1 MDGGKRWSQRRTQS
15 AERRTR
21 SEEVVSQA
29 CKGAQTEAIEVV
41 REVAISQACKGTQT
55 EATEVV
61 RETSTTDASTNTGYR
76 GQPHV
81 ARKRKPA
88 KEKAEERRPAE
99 QKEASQRKRAKDK
112 TKEKTEGSQPKEDPK
127 SKSVLEMVRRKAQF
141 GKTTDSDED
150 FKEEM
155 RMGFALYEFL
165 KNPPIP
171 KLPLLKIRN
180 LTCKQTDKSR

>member
-1 MDGGKRWSQRRTQS
+1 MEGRGGHS
-15 AERRTR
+15 AERR
-21 SEEVVSQA
+21 
-29 CKGAQTEAIEVV
+29 AQT
-41 REVAISQACKGTQT
+41 ISQACKGTQT

-81 ARKRKPA
+81 ARKARRVNPA
-88 KEKAEERRPAE
+88 KEKTEE
-99 QKEASQRKRAKDK
+99 
-112 TKEKTEGSQPKEDPK
+112 SQPKEDPP

-155 RMGFALYEFL
+155 RMEFAMYEFL

>member
-1 MDGGKRWSQRRTQS
+1 MEGRGGHS
-15 AERRTR
+15 AERRAQTI
-21 SEEVVSQA
+21 SQA

-41 REVAISQACKGTQT
+41 ISQACKGTQT

-81 ARKRKPA
+81 ARKARRVNPA
-88 KEKAEERRPAE
+88 KEKTEERRPAE